1 MIDEPGL
8 QIANTIMYEGYLLY
22 PYRATALKNRQR
34 WHFGVLYPRPF
45 CELEQANDAWLMQ
58 AECLAS
64 ADITRE
70 SPQLQVRVRFLQLM
84 EESAVERDV
93 VLQEESFVQLQNV
106 PKTQSFA
113 FPGLNGSVELS
124 ALQLAGNNWKLIV
137 RISNDSKWSEGNRE
151 AALAHSLIS
160 THAILT
166 VREAKFISNIDPPAE
181 LIPLMSKC
189 SNIGCWPVLLGK
201 TGQFNTM
208 LAAPIILYDYP
219 RISPQS
225 PGDHFDCTEIDEML
239 ALRIATLTD
248 EEKLEMSR
256 DQRTRAML
264 ERTHGLSN
272 SQLSD
277 LHGRAE
283 KQVSAIFRPGQP
295 VRLRPRGR
303 SDIFD
308 LALDGKTAVVESVEC
323 NFENQIY
330 VTVTVDEDP
339 GRDLGR
345 LGRPGHRFFFR
356 PEEVEPI

>member
-1 MIDEPGL
+1 MIDEPDL
-8 QIANTIMYEGYLLY
+8 QIANTILYEGYLLY

-45 CELEQANDAWLMQ
+45 CEREQANDAWLIHS
-58 AECLAS
+58 ECLAS
-64 ADITRE
+64 AEVTERAQI
-70 SPQLQVRVRFLQLM
+70 QVRVRFLQLI
-84 EESAVERDV
+84 EDNAVERE
-93 VLQEESFVQLQNV
+93 VLLDEVTFQEIQSA
-106 PKTQSFA
+106 PKTQRFS
-113 FPGLNGSVELS
+113 FPGVDGSIELS
-124 ALQLAGNNWKLIV
+124 ATLLTENIWKLIV
-137 RISNDSKWSEGNRE
+137 RTSNDSRFSEGNRE
-151 AALAHSLIS
+151 EALAHSLIS

-166 VREAKFISNIDPPAE
+166 VRLAKFISAIDPPAE
-181 LIPLMSKC
+181 LQTLISEC
-189 SNIGCWPVLLGK
+189 RNIGCWPVLLGK
-201 TGQFNTM
+201 TGQLNKM
-208 LAAPIILYDYP
+208 LTAPIVLYDYP

-225 PGDHFDCTEIDEML
+225 QGDHFDCTEIDEML

-248 EEKLEMSR
+248 EEKLQMSQ
-256 DQRTRAML
+256 DERTRVML

-272 SQLSD
+272 GQLLN
-277 LHGRAE
+277 LHGQVE
-283 KQVSAIFRPGQP
+283 KQRSEIFRPGQH

-356 PEEVEPI
+356 PEEVEPL